1 MEINKQYLTKT
12 LDVKA
17 SLEDDDDEDYN
28 KFGGA
33 GKKSDTKS
41 KTPVLDTYSRDLTK
55 YAEEGKLDPIVGRD
69 KEIERVSQIL
79 SRRKKN
85 NPILLGEAGV
95 GKSSIAEGLALRIA
109 QRKVS
114 RILFDKRVVMLDLAS
129 MVAGTKYRGQFEER
143 IKALMA
149 EVEDD
154 KSIILFIDEIHT
166 MIGAGGS
173 SGSMDA
179 SNMFK
184 PALARGEIQII
195 GATTLDEY
203 RKHVEKDAALERRFQ
218 KVTIEPATPEETIQI
233 LTNIKDKYESHH
245 NVTYTDEAIKACV
258 DLTVRYMSDR
268 HLPDKAI
275 DALDEAGARV
285 HISNIVV
292 PQEITDIEQKIVD
305 IKEKKNDVIKRQK
318 YEEAAKLRDV
328 EKQLNTQLETAK
340 EKWEE
345 ETLKNRQIVS
355 EDNVAE
361 VVSMMTGIP
370 VQKVNQSENKK
381 LAKMYD
387 NIAGK
392 VIGQDDAVKKIIK
405 SIQRGRVGMKD
416 PNKPIFSG
424 ILIGNSGVGKCHGKG
439 TKILMYD
446 GSIKNVE
453 DINVGDLLMGDDSTP
468 RKVLSLA
475 RGKDKMYK
483 IIPNKGDSFI
493 CNEPH
498 ILSLKNTNTK
508 SIVNISIEDYLK
520 TSQNWKNNHKLWRTS
535 VNFIERDVK
544 IDPYLMGLWIGD
556 GSSRLPAFTTADDE
570 IVDYLTKVA
579 NDYSLQIKKDEQ
591 PGNLSSIY
599 YINSG
604 LKGGSIET
612 KSDRNKLLNDFRH
625 YGLMIPGSYGK
636 FIPQDY
642 ITNSFDVRKKLLAGL
657 IDSDGYML
665 NKSYLI
671 STKWKDMSE
680 QICYIARSLGYFSS
694 ITNKVINGNTYYNV
708 NISGDLSDLP
718 ILLKRKKSEPRLQI
732 KDVLV
737 TGFNVEYIGVD
748 NYYGFELDGNHLYLL
763 GDFTVTHNTE
773 LAKQLSKYLFESEDS
788 LIRLDMSEY
797 MDKISLSRIQGAAP
811 GYVGY
816 DDANVL
822 DKIRRKPYSVILLDE
837 IEKAHGDIFNLFL
850 QMLDE
855 GHITDSHGRKVSFK
869 NCVILMTSNVGT
881 KTVKEFGAGVGFNT
895 KTKESKKDEDIKGI
909 LEKELAK
916 KFAPEFIN
924 RLDEIIYFKDLGKEE
939 IMKIVE
945 LELRKTL
952 ARGLEIGF
960 TLEVSDSLKEHL
972 VEIGYDPKFGARP
985 LKRAIQRSIDDAVT
999 EFIIES
1005 EPKEGTTLVL
1015 DYDAEKEETTVN
1027 LKKRKK
1033 IKKEE

>member
-1 MEINKQYLTKT
+1 MEINKQLLTKT
-12 LDVKA
+12 LDIKA
-17 SLEDDDDEDYN
+17 SLEDDDDDDYN
-28 KFGGA
+28 KFGGGN

-85 NPILLGEAGV
+85 NPMLLGEAGV

-218 KVTIEPATPEETIQI
+218 KVIVEPATPEETIQI

-292 PQEITDIEQKIVD
+292 PKEITDVEQKIID

-328 EKQLNTQLETAK
+328 EKQLNTQLQVAK
-340 EKWEE
+340 ERWEE
-345 ETLKNRQIVS
+345 ETLRNRQLVS

-361 VVSMMTGIP
+361 VVAMITGIP

-381 LAKMYD
+381 LSKMYE

-392 VIGQDDAVKKIIK
+392 VVGQDDAVKKIIK

-424 ILIGNSGVGKCHGKG
+424 ILIGNSGVGK
-439 TKILMYD
+439 
-446 GSIKNVE
+446 
-453 DINVGDLLMGDDSTP
+453 
-468 RKVLSLA
+468 
-475 RGKDKMYK
+475 
-483 IIPNKGDSFI
+483 
-493 CNEPH
+493 
-498 ILSLKNTNTK
+498 
-508 SIVNISIEDYLK
+508 
-520 TSQNWKNNHKLWRTS
+520 
-535 VNFIERDVK
+535 
-544 IDPYLMGLWIGD
+544 
-556 GSSRLPAFTTADDE
+556 
-570 IVDYLTKVA
+570 
-579 NDYSLQIKKDEQ
+579 
-591 PGNLSSIY
+591 
-599 YINSG
+599 
-604 LKGGSIET
+604 
-612 KSDRNKLLNDFRH
+612 
-625 YGLMIPGSYGK
+625 
-636 FIPQDY
+636 
-642 ITNSFDVRKKLLAGL
+642 
-657 IDSDGYML
+657 
-665 NKSYLI
+665 
-671 STKWKDMSE
+671 
-680 QICYIARSLGYFSS
+680 
-694 ITNKVINGNTYYNV
+694 
-708 NISGDLSDLP
+708 
-718 ILLKRKKSEPRLQI
+718 
-732 KDVLV
+732 
-737 TGFNVEYIGVD
+737 
-748 NYYGFELDGNHLYLL
+748 
-763 GDFTVTHNTE
+763 TE

-797 MDKISLSRIQGAAP
+797 MDKISLTRIQGAAP

-837 IEKAHGDIFNLFL
+837 IEKAHPDIFNLFL

-855 GHITDSHGRKVSFK
+855 GNITDSHGRKVSFK

-881 KTVKEFGAGVGFNT
+881 KVVKEFGAGVGFST
-895 KTKESKKDEDIKGI
+895 KTKEDKREDDIKGI
-909 LEKELAK
+909 LEKELKK

-924 RLDEIIYFKDLGKEE
+924 RLDEIIYFRDLGKEE

-952 ARGLEIGF
+952 GRGLEIGF
-960 TLEVSDSLKEHL
+960 TLEVSDVLKEHL
-972 VEIGYDPKFGARP
+972 VEIGYDPQFGARP

-1015 DYDAEKEETTVN
+1015 DYDTENDVTTVN

-1033 IKKEE
+1033 TKKEE